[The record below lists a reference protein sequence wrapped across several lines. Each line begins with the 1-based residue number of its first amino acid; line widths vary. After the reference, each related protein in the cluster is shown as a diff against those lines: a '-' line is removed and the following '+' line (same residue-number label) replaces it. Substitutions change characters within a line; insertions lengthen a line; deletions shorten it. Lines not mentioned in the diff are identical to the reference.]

1 MATGKKTG
9 GRKKGTPNKLS
20 STVKENVVAVFN
32 HLNGEELTHIKDWAL
47 ENPTQFYNLYAK
59 LLPTEIEAEVE
70 HGGEMVHKIE
80 RIVIDHK

>member
-1 MATGKKTG
+1 MAIGKKTG

-59 LLPTEIEAEVE
+59 LLPTEIEADIE
-70 HGGEMVHKIE
+70 HSGLVAVTLTPTDEKL
-80 RIVIDHK
+80 